1 MIKRTFYNL
10 PAEKREKIIDVTRRE
25 FSKGNRKKI
34 TINSVIKNAGISRGS
49 FYQYFD
55 DKLDLVELITEDM
68 FSRMVEYIRDELMLN
83 GGNIFEI
90 PMRIFDLMMNDSRE
104 YSDVLALTDNTN
116 QNNALVADYMRY
128 RAHKPDFYG
137 EFEEYIDKSILAAN
151 DDDDIKCVI
160 FMMFDA
166 VKSAVENVKSHRQ
179 NIDRERAVL
188 YRKIQILKNGAMVN
202 KAE

>member
-55 DKLDLVELITEDM
+55 DKLDLVELITEDL
-68 FSRMVEYIRDELMLN
+68 FSRIVDFIRDELILN
-83 GGNIFEI
+83 GGDIFEI
-90 PMRIFDLMMNDSRE
+90 PLRIFDLMINDSRQ
-104 YSDVLALTDNTN
+104 YSDVLALTDETN

-137 EFEEYIDKSILAAN
+137 EFRDYIDMDSLALK
-151 DDDDIKCVI
+151 DDEDIQCII

-166 VKSAVENVKSHRQ
+166 IKVAIQNVRLSPKSVEK
-179 NIDRERAVL
+179 ERAVL
-188 YRKIQILKNGAMVN
+188 YRKMQILKSGATV
-202 KAE
+202 K

>member
-68 FSRMVEYIRDELMLN
+68 FSRLTDYIRDELMLN
-83 GGNIFEI
+83 GGDIFEV
-90 PMRIFDLMMNDSRE
+90 PLRMFDIMINDKRE
-104 YSDVLALTDNTN
+104 YNDMLALTDDTN

-128 RAHKPDFYG
+128 RARKPDFY
-137 EFEEYIDKSILAAN
+137 EKFEECIDKSMLAVN
-151 DDDDIKCVI
+151 DDEDIKCVI
-160 FMMFDA
+160 FMMVDA
-166 VKSAVENVKSHRQ
+166 VKVAVENVRRNPKTY
-179 NIDRERAVL
+179 DKEKAML
-188 YRKIQILKNGAMVN
+188 YRKIQILKNGTAV
-202 KAE
+202 K

>member
-68 FSRMVEYIRDELMLN
+68 FSRMVDFIRDELMLN
-83 GGNIFEI
+83 GGDIFEV
-90 PMRIFDLMMNDSRE
+90 PMRIFDLMITDSRQ
-104 YSDVLALTDNTN
+104 YGDVLALTDNTN

-137 EFEEYIDKSILAAN
+137 EFEEYIDKSLLAAA
-151 DDDDIKCVI
+151 DDEDIKCII

-166 VKSAVENVKSHRQ
+166 VKAAVQNVRQ
-179 NIDRERAVL
+179 NPKNVETDRAML
-188 YRKIQILKNGAMVN
+188 YRKIQILKNGAFVKN
-202 KAE
+202 

>member
-68 FSRMVEYIRDELMLN
+68 VSRIVDFIRDELMLN
-83 GGNIFEI
+83 GGDIFEI
-90 PMRIFDLMMNDSRE
+90 PMRIFDLMISDNRQ
-104 YSDVLALTDNTN
+104 YNDVLALTDNTN

-128 RAHKPDFYG
+128 RARKPDFYG
-137 EFEEYIDKSILAAN
+137 EFKEYIDKDVLAVN
-151 DDDDIKCVI
+151 GDEDIKCIV

-166 VKSAVENVKSHRQ
+166 VKSAVENAKSHSK
-179 NIDRERAVL
+179 NIDKERAIL
-188 YRKIQILKNGAMVN
+188 YRKIQILKNGAIV
-202 KAE
+202 KK

>member
-68 FSRMVEYIRDELMLN
+68 FTRVVDFIRDELILN
-83 GGNIFEI
+83 GGNIFAV
-90 PMRIFDLMMNDSRE
+90 PMRIFDLMINDSRQ
-104 YSDVLALTDNTN
+104 YDDVLALTDSTN
-116 QNNALVADYMRY
+116 QNNALDADNMRY
-128 RAHKPDFYG
+128 LAHRPDFYA
-137 EFEEYIDKSILAAN
+137 EFKDYIGRDILAAN

-166 VKSAVENVKSHRQ
+166 VKAAIQNVRLNPKST
-179 NIDRERAVL
+179 DKERAVL
-188 YRKIQILKNGAMVN
+188 YRKMQILKNGAMA
-202 KAE
+202 K

>member
-10 PAEKREKIIDVTRRE
+10 PPEKREKIIDVTRRE

-68 FSRMVEYIRDELMLN
+68 FSRLVDCIRDELMLN
-83 GGNIFEI
+83 GGNIFEV
-90 PMRIFDLMMNDSRE
+90 PMRIFDLMINDSRQ
-104 YSDVLALTDNTN
+104 YNDVLALTDNTN

-128 RAHKPDFYG
+128 RARRPDFYG
-137 EFEEYIDKSILAAN
+137 KFEEYIDKGALAVN
-151 DDDDIKCVI
+151 DDEDIKCII

-166 VKSAVENVKSHRQ
+166 VKVAVQ
-179 NIDRERAVL
+179 NTRLKPQSYDKERAML
-188 YRKIQILKNGAMVN
+188 YRKMQILKKGAT
-202 KAE
+202 A

>member
-68 FSRMVEYIRDELMLN
+68 FTRVVDFIRDELILN
-83 GGNIFEI
+83 GGNIFAV
-90 PMRIFDLMMNDSRE
+90 PMRIFDLMINDSRQ
-104 YSDVLALTDNTN
+104 YDDVLALTDSTN

-128 RAHKPDFYG
+128 RAHRPDFYA
-137 EFEEYIDKSILAAN
+137 EFKDYIGRDILAAN

-166 VKSAVENVKSHRQ
+166 VKAAIQNVRLNPKST
-179 NIDRERAVL
+179 DKERAVL
-188 YRKIQILKNGAMVN
+188 YRKMQILKNGAMA
-202 KAE
+202 K

>member
-68 FSRMVEYIRDELMLN
+68 FSRMVDFIRDELMLN
-83 GGNIFEI
+83 GGNIFEVPI
-90 PMRIFDLMMNDSRE
+90 RIFDLMLTDKRE
-104 YSDVLALTDNTN
+104 YNDVLALTDNTN

-137 EFEEYIDKSILAAN
+137 EFVEYIDKDMLTVT
-151 DDDDIKCVI
+151 DDEDIKCII

-166 VKSAVENVKSHRQ
+166 IKAAVENVRLNPK
-179 NIDRERAVL
+179 NTEKERARL
-188 YRKIQILKNGAMVN
+188 YRKIQILKNGATVKN
-202 KAE
+202 

>member
-68 FSRMVEYIRDELMLN
+68 VSRIVDFIRDELMLN
-83 GGNIFEI
+83 GGDIFEV
-90 PMRIFDLMMNDSRE
+90 PMRIFDLMTSDNRQ
-104 YSDVLALTDNTN
+104 YNDVLALTDNTN

-137 EFEEYIDKSILAAN
+137 EFREYIDKDILAVN
-151 DDDDIKCVI
+151 DDEDIKCIV

-166 VKSAVENVKSHRQ
+166 VKSAVENAKSHSK
-179 NIDRERAVL
+179 NIDKERAIL
-188 YRKIQILKNGAMVN
+188 YRKIQILKNGAIV
-202 KAE
+202 KK